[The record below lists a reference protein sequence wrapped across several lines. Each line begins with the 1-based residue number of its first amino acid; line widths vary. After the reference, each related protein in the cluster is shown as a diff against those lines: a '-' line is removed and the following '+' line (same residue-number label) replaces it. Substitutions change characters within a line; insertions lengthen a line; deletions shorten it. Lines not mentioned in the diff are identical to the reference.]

1 MICKLVTF
9 GALCVVAVAVSAL
22 TGNDRRCL
30 FTAALVILGDWL
42 LFSMPWIYAPASL
55 AFVAKGVGLSMR
67 QIDGWAMIDLC
78 AMICLIGCCWRVWWG
93 PLLWVP
99 LLVNLVMYAVAYA
112 NHLDYISYQNVLDA
126 SLSVQLATVFLIG
139 GPGCADRVSRC
150 WSLRRVVRRAP
161 RDVAMD
167 HV

>member
-1 MICKLVTF
+1 MLKLVTF
-9 GALCVVAVAVSAL
+9 GALCVAAMFVAAMSSHE
-22 TGNDRRCL
+22 RRCL
-30 FTAALVILGDWL
+30 FTAALIILGDWL

-55 AFVAKGVGLSMR
+55 PFVAWNVGVHIH
-67 QIDGWAMIDLC
+67 QIDAWALIDLC

-93 PLLWVP
+93 PLLWLP

-112 NHLDYISYQNVLDA
+112 NHLDYIHYQNVLDA
-126 SLSVQLATVFLIG
+126 SLSVQLAAVFLVG
-139 GPGCADRVSRC
+139 GPGCADRLSRC
-150 WSLRRVVRRAP
+150 WSLRRVVRCAP